1 MDRRHVPNRRDV
13 LDVRRVAD
21 SRRVVRRIVAAAA
34 VVSAIPTVAAL
45 GAGDARSTIA
55 AVAAT
60 AAFEPVTPCRL
71 ADTRNGNGVQ
81 AITID
86 SIRIQVTSRCGVPAG
101 ATAAVLTVTA
111 TRAAAAGFLTTFPAG
126 QAVPTASTLN
136 FRAGQDRANGA
147 IVTLGAGGAVDVY
160 ASVPVDVVVDV
171 SGWFR
176 PTASAA
182 AGRFVP
188 LEPRRVFDSRGDGF
202 ARPVAAGETITLP
215 IPAGIPTDAR
225 ALALNVTTTDPNAPG
240 FVTLHPSGTA
250 LPEASMLN
258 TDGADQT
265 RAAGV
270 ITPVT
275 ANGVDVYSKA
285 GGHVVVDITG
295 WFTGPSAGE
304 GTDGLF
310 VPAPAPQRVVD
321 TRGGDPIWHGGEIE
335 VPIGIVGASAV
346 ALNVTLVG
354 ARSWGFL
361 TAHAARTPIPA
372 TSTVNAGAKGETA
385 ANFAVIPMSTSGIG
399 AAAHGGGDLV
409 ADLAGWFVGTPV
421 PTTLGPP
428 ANVRPPVCAPG
439 TSPAALTT
447 FLAGGD
453 PFRGADYQRAF
464 ALPDGRT
471 LWLFQDVN
479 IATRTGSQ
487 FVHNAGLV
495 QTGNCFEI
503 LQSGGYANPG
513 EYLFP
518 TATVRFRRWFWPLG
532 GEMGTD
538 GNFHV
543 FVAEVIGRG
552 SYLDQVEPVATW
564 RVEISLADMSVV
576 DFAPA
581 PDPSAALYGWSVT
594 SDASYTYLY
603 AHCFRQFGW
612 DLFPFTD
619 PPLYAHDWDCT
630 DDVTVAR
637 VPRGRLDAAPS
648 YWNGTSWGPSSA
660 AAVPV
665 IPNWDRAVNPAQVRF
680 DGRRFVA
687 VTKEGDWWGDTI
699 YLDVATAA
707 QGPWHTY
714 AAIPVASRCGNCN
727 TYFASF
733 VPRPAADRAMVVSL
747 SNNTFTGPL
756 TGSYSPS
763 FFTVPAA
770 P

>member
-1 MDRRHVPNRRDV
+1 MERRHVSNRRDV
-13 LDVRRVAD
+13 CREAVA
-21 SRRVVRRIVAAAA
+21 VGAA
-34 VVSAIPTVAAL
+34 VAVFVVATVAAL
-45 GAGDARSTIA
+45 GPSGDSLVMA
-55 AVAAT
+55 AAPGT
-60 AAFEPVTPCRL
+60 AAFEAVTPCRL

-81 AITID
+81 AISAD
-86 SIRIQVTSRCGVPAG
+86 SIRVQVSGRCGVPAG
-101 ATAAVLTVTA
+101 ASAAVLTVTA
-111 TRAAAAGFLTTFPAG
+111 TRASAAGFLTTLPAG
-126 QAVPTASTLN
+126 QAVPTASTVN
-136 FRAGQDRANGA
+136 FRTGQDRANGA

-160 ASVPVDVVVDV
+160 GSVPVDVIVDV
-171 SGWFR
+171 NGWFR

-182 AGRFVP
+182 AGRFMP
-188 LEPRRVFDSRGDGF
+188 LEPRRIFDSRAGGSG
-202 ARPVAAGETITLP
+202 RPLAAGQTITLP
-215 IPAGIPTDAR
+215 IPDGIPSDAS
-225 ALALNVTTTDPNAPG
+225 ALALNVTTTGPNEPG
-240 FVTLHPSGTA
+240 FVTLHPSGTP
-250 LPEASMLN
+250 LPEASVLN

-270 ITPVT
+270 ITPVMPS
-275 ANGVDVYSKA
+275 GVDVYSHA
-285 GGHVVVDITG
+285 GGHVIVDVSG
-295 WFTGPSAGE
+295 WFTGPSSGE
-304 GTDGLF
+304 STLGLY
-310 VPAPAPQRVVD
+310 VPAVTPLRVAD
-321 TRGGDPIWHGGEIE
+321 TRGGDPIWHGGEID
-335 VPIGIVGASAV
+335 VPIGIAGASAV

-354 ARSWGFL
+354 ARGWGFM
-361 TAHAARTPIPA
+361 TAHAARTPRPA

-385 ANFAVIPMSTSGIG
+385 ANFAVIPLSTSGIG
-399 AAAHGGGDLV
+399 VAADGGGDLV
-409 ADLAGWFVGTPV
+409 ADLAGWFVGEPV
-421 PTTLGPP
+421 TATLGPP
-428 ANVRPPVCAPG
+428 VNVRPPVCAPG
-439 TSPAALTT
+439 TSPSALTT
-447 FLAGGD
+447 FFAAGD

-464 ALPDGRT
+464 PLPDGRT

-495 QTGNCFEI
+495 QTGNCFDI
-503 LQSGGYANPG
+503 LQSGGYANPA

-518 TATVRFRRWFWPLG
+518 SATERFRRWFWPLG

-543 FVAEVIGRG
+543 FVAEMSGRG
-552 SYLDQVEPVATW
+552 SYLDFVEPVATW

-581 PDPSAALYGWSVT
+581 ADSSAALYGWSVT

-603 AHCFRQFGW
+603 AHCDRQFGW
-612 DLFPFTD
+612 DVFPFTD

-637 VPRGRLDAAPS
+637 VPRGRLDATPS
-648 YWNGTSWGPSSA
+648 YWNGSSWGSNAA

-665 IPNWDRAVNPAQVRF
+665 IPNWGRAVNPAQVRF
-680 DGRRFVA
+680 DGRRFIA

-699 YLDVATAA
+699 YLDVAPAA

-714 AAIPVASRCGNCN
+714 ATIPVASRCDDCN
-727 TYFASF
+727 TYFTSF

-747 SNNTFTGPL
+747 SNNTFTGPFR
-756 TGSYSPS
+756 GSYSPS